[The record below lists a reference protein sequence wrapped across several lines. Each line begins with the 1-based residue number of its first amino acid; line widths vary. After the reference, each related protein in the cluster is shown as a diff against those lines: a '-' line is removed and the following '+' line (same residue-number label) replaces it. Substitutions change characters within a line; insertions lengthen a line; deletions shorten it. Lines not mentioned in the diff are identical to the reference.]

1 MKEPLLQSMAI
12 IMTVLALTIALYFI
26 VLAPDTRL
34 EGYHGTLVIN
44 GAGSTLIAPQILE
57 WSKEFTEKTGIV
69 IEYSPT
75 GSGAGRAMLFNKTV
89 VFAVS
94 DPPLDRETYLEYRG
108 RILQLPIVLSAI
120 VITYNIPGIPRD
132 IQLNL
137 TGRILALIY
146 KGEITRW
153 NDKRIKEANPAIAD
167 LLPDKEIVVV
177 HRSDSSGTTRIFTGY
192 LNKAAPDIWGIELV
206 GFSIEWPVDRS
217 GRGLGGKGN
226 EGVAGL
232 VISTPYSIGY
242 IEASYALYAGMPV
255 ARLEN
260 KEGYFVT
267 VSRESVLSAVRHV
280 LDQLPSSPLEDF
292 SMVLD
297 TLLNTPGPDSYP
309 IVSFSYMLIYSDYG
323 DVYVTRAL
331 SRFIEYILIEGQDRL
346 LPGYY
351 QPPDEVIKICLKA
364 LEIISRGSW
373 NG

>member
-44 GAGSTLIAPQILE
+44 GAGSTLVAPQILE
-57 WSKEFTEKTGIV
+57 WSKEFTEKTGII

-75 GSGAGRAMLFNKTV
+75 GSGAGRAMFFNKTV

-120 VITYNIPGIPRD
+120 VITYNIPEIPRD

-153 NDKRIKEANPAIAD
+153 NDERIKEVNPAITD
-167 LLPDKEIVVV
+167 LLPNKEIVVV
-177 HRSDSSGTTRIFTGY
+177 HRSDSSGTTRVFTGY

-226 EGVAGL
+226 EGVADL
-232 VISTPYSIGY
+232 VTSTPYSIGY

-267 VSRESVLSAVRHV
+267 VSRENVLSAVKHV
-280 LDQLPSSPLEDF
+280 LNQLPGSPLEDF

-297 TLLNTPGPDSYP
+297 ALLNTPGPDSYP
-309 IVSFSYMLIYSDYG
+309 IVSFSYMLIYSDYK
-323 DVYVTRAL
+323 DAYVTEAL
-331 SRFIEYILIEGQDRL
+331 SKFIKYILTEGQDRL

-351 QPPDEVIKICLKA
+351 QLPDEVTEICLKA
-364 LEIISRGSW
+364 LEIISRGS
-373 NG
+373 